1 MPVFRREKDMIA
13 FYLAMID
20 SPEEKNKF
28 TLVYEKYR
36 NLMFYVANGI
46 LKDEL
51 LSEDAVQEAFI
62 RIAKNIRKIDD
73 VNSPSTKRFIVIIV
87 ENVAKSMYVKHR
99 NSSDHE
105 EFCDDMNYKV
115 NVDSVFTNVSAK
127 ELVEEILNLPEK
139 QRKILYLYEIYGY
152 KYSEIAYLL
161 GMKEPAVR
169 KQAQRARDTLKERS
183 HD

>member
-1 MPVFRREKDMIA
+1 MIA
-13 FYLAMID
+13 LYLAMID
-20 SPEEKNKF
+20 SPEEKTKF

-62 RIAKNIRKIDD
+62 RIAKNIRKIED
-73 VNSPSTKRFIVIIV
+73 VDSSSAKRFVVIIV
-87 ENVAKSMYVKHR
+87 ENVAKSMYVKQR
-99 NSSDHE
+99 NSSGQE
-105 EFCDDMNYKV
+105 EFRDDVNYKV
-115 NVDSVFTNVSAK
+115 NDDSVFTSVSAK
-127 ELVEEILNLPEK
+127 ELVDEILKLPEK
-139 QRKILYLYEIYGY
+139 QRKILYLYEIFGY
-152 KYSEIAYLL
+152 RYSEIAYLL

-169 KQAQRARDTLKERS
+169 KQAQRARDILKEWN

>member
-1 MPVFRREKDMIA
+1 MIA

-87 ENVAKSMYVKHR
+87 ENVAKSMYVKNR